1 MLLKIDTLNNIAQFL
16 VLLII
21 FGIVLAVCYFTTR
34 FIANF
39 QQGRMNDSNMKVI
52 EATKIAPNKYLEIV
66 RIGKKYYAL
75 AIGKD
80 TVNTVCEI
88 PEDELVLDKD
98 SDVYSQKF
106 SDIFEAFK
114 GKKNNDKKEDL
125 NKSDLNQDEQDDKAD
140 SK

>member
-1 MLLKIDTLNNIAQFL
+1 M
-16 VLLII
+16 LLII

-75 AIGKD
+75 AIGKR
-80 TVNTVCEI
+80 
-88 PEDELVLDKD
+88 
-98 SDVYSQKF
+98 YR
-106 SDIFEAFK
+106 
-114 GKKNNDKKEDL
+114 
-125 NKSDLNQDEQDDKAD
+125 
-140 SK
+140 